1 MRYIFRHWCYKL
13 PFCLWHDVGS
23 LRCSSNIINRG
34 QDVRRY
40 LWEWAIF
47 QRNEFIVKH
56 DAAVERIDS
65 HIKSSLLIFF
75 FQHIFFVF

>member
-1 MRYIFRHWCYKL
+1 MSASTF
-13 PFCLWHDVGS
+13 G
-23 LRCSSNIINRG
+23 
-34 QDVRRY
+34 
-40 LWEWAIF
+40 EWAIF